1 MSVALAHRA
10 RIKTAT
16 SNMFCCCGGSAA
28 TDGSKGDRSSAGKY
42 EEVHSP
48 ETAKRSGGLRSP
60 SSRAVDNAPGGGAPS
75 PTAASPSVGSD
86 DEFHDAEDTL
96 ESLDASKWG
105 PSMKTAGAFL
115 AEAGIV
121 LETRDAPKTGIG
133 RCVIPRKDIPFGNP
147 EAGQA
152 LSWSANPQGRGFKLR
167 GKNYL
172 KDRKKYPSA
181 TPLFDVVEVLA
192 LRSDAQ
198 TLDMGDIIYG
208 GDVGEVVHGCPTVYI
223 ANLMLPDYPPLNP
236 VWGKY
241 DRVKGPDGPGQHIC
255 VVARMAAETRAEL
268 ERANGDVSKMSPDVA
283 LMARHFRANDG
294 ADADGLDAPPHAA
307 PERHCTKMVCM
318 VAAGQEELPWAVRV
332 AIGQGNGKPFMVNK
346 TGFFTRRPGKGYFEI
361 GVNAHNFGPVA
372 TNGLRNCHNFFKRL
386 TLDIGVTLQGG
397 SEEELPER
405 LLFAFRAIKPDLESV
420 VVHVN
425 ELEAEAKRVGK
436 GRDARPWLNWGG
448 LGDAE

>member
-1 MSVALAHRA
+1 
-10 RIKTAT
+10 
-16 SNMFCCCGGSAA
+16 
-28 TDGSKGDRSSAGKY
+28 
-42 EEVHSP
+42 
-48 ETAKRSGGLRSP
+48 
-60 SSRAVDNAPGGGAPS
+60 
-75 PTAASPSVGSD
+75 
-86 DEFHDAEDTL
+86 
-96 ESLDASKWG
+96 
-105 PSMKTAGAFL
+105 
-115 AEAGIV
+115 
-121 LETRDAPKTGIG
+121 
-133 RCVIPRKDIPFGNP
+133 
-147 EAGQA
+147 
-152 LSWSANPQGRGFKLR
+152 
-167 GKNYL
+167 
-172 KDRKKYPSA
+172 
-181 TPLFDVVEVLA
+181 
-192 LRSDAQ
+192 
-198 TLDMGDIIYG
+198 
-208 GDVGEVVHGCPTVYI
+208 
-223 ANLMLPDYPPLNP
+223 
-236 VWGKY
+236 
-241 DRVKGPDGPGQHIC
+241 
-255 VVARMAAETRAEL
+255 MAAETRAEL

-294 ADADGLDAPPHAA
+294 ADADGLDAPPHPA

-436 GRDARPWLNWGG
+436 GRDARPWLNWGDSATPSERASRRLARTRSIG
-448 LGDAE
+448 IRIKSIYVTRARTRTPEATSRLPPRPCPR

>member
-1 MSVALAHRA
+1 
-10 RIKTAT
+10 
-16 SNMFCCCGGSAA
+16 MFCCCAGDAA
-28 TDGSKGDRSSAGKY
+28 TDGGKGDRSAAGKY

-48 ETAKRSGGLRSP
+48 ETAKRSGGPTSP

-105 PSMKTAGAFL
+105 PSMKNAGAFL

-147 EAGQA
+147 EAGHA

-198 TLDMGDIIYG
+198 TLDMGEIIYG
-208 GDVGEVVHGCPTVYI
+208 GDVGEEVHGCPTVYI

-255 VVARMAAETRAEL
+255 VVARMTAETRAEL
-268 ERANGDVSKMSPDVA
+268 ERAGGDVSKMSPDVA

-294 ADADGLDAPPHAA
+294 ANADGLDAPPHPA

-372 TNGLRNCHNFFKRL
+372 TNGLRNCHSFFKRL

-397 SEEELPER
+397 SEDELPER
-405 LLFAFRAIKPDLESV
+405 LLFAFRAVKPDLQSI

-448 LGDAE
+448 LGGAE

>member
-1 MSVALAHRA
+1 
-10 RIKTAT
+10 
-16 SNMFCCCGGSAA
+16 
-28 TDGSKGDRSSAGKY
+28 
-42 EEVHSP
+42 
-48 ETAKRSGGLRSP
+48 
-60 SSRAVDNAPGGGAPS
+60 
-75 PTAASPSVGSD
+75 
-86 DEFHDAEDTL
+86 
-96 ESLDASKWG
+96 
-105 PSMKTAGAFL
+105 MKTAGAFL

-172 KDRKKYPSA
+172 KDRKKYPSGDA
-181 TPLFDVVEVLA
+181 LFDVVEVLA

-236 VWGKY
+236 VWWGKY
-241 DRVKGPDGPGQHIC
+241 DRVKLGPPRPGQHIC

-372 TNGLRNCHNFFKRL
+372 TNGLRNCHN
-386 TLDIGVTLQGG
+386 
-397 SEEELPER
+397 SS
-405 LLFAFRAIKPDLESV
+405 RA
-420 VVHVN
+420 
-425 ELEAEAKRVGK
+425 
-436 GRDARPWLNWGG
+436 DARHRRHSAGRIGGGAAGAPALRLPRGQAGSGERRRARERARGGGEARREGTRRQAVAQLGG